1 MVECPNVWPS
11 QASLEQIAKEV
22 KTELAKTPTLD
33 GGLSISNQYN
43 LGSYGMLG
51 IILTSNGAPM
61 TLSCAH
67 VMVYPPSQPGQG
79 VIEPGGPQG
88 GTYPADSIGK
98 VSIAEYNGLNNV
110 DAALGP
116 ISGRAYSLETV
127 LNIGKINGWGTGFVG
142 NDVGKMRARTGPTS
156 GKISS
161 TTFTWQMTDPNL
173 GPITLR
179 NQIKIDGQFALPGD
193 SGAAVINTNHQMV
206 GMVQG
211 GNTGPIFFTVCN
223 TSSDLQKIIPLP

>member
-1 MVECPNVWPS
+1 
-11 QASLEQIAKEV
+11 
-22 KTELAKTPTLD
+22 
-33 GGLSISNQYN
+33 
-43 LGSYGMLG
+43 
-51 IILTSNGAPM
+51 
-61 TLSCAH
+61 
-67 VMVYPPSQPGQG
+67 MVYPPPQPGQG
-79 VIEPGGPQG
+79 VIEPGGPRG

-110 DAALGP
+110 DAALAP

-142 NDVGKMRARTGPTS
+142 NDLGKMRART

-193 SGAAVINTNHQMV
+193 SGAAAINTNHQMV

-211 GNTGPIFFTVCN
+211 SSTGPIFFTVCN